1 VRKHRRRGRRHC
13 AGGTIDAPGGT
24 IDDRRDRRTRSTID
38 RSTRSRDRRTID
50 RAIADPP
57 IARSRDPAIA
67 RCADPAIRVPRR
79 DETDGR
85 ATAGR
90 PHRDDGATDEDAVR
104 VDAKG

>member
-24 IDDRRDRRTRSTID
+24 IDDRRDRRTSIDDRSIDAIARSTD
-38 RSTRSRDRRTID
+38 DRSRDRRSAD
-50 RAIADPP
+50 RAIR
-57 IARSRDPAIA
+57 RSRDAP
-67 RCADPAIRVPRR
+67 IRRFASPRR

>member
-1 VRKHRRRGRRHC
+1 LCGRDEARRAGRS
-13 AGGTIDAPGGT
+13 TIDA
-24 IDDRRDRRTRSTID
+24 IDGRRSTID

-57 IARSRDPAIA
+57 IADPPIA
-67 RCADPAIRVPRR
+67 RFADPAIRVPRR

>member
-24 IDDRRDRRTRSTID
+24 IDDRRDRRTSIDDRSIDAIARSTDD
-38 RSTRSRDRRTID
+38 RSP
-50 RAIADPP
+50 IADPP
-57 IARSRDPAIA
+57 IARSPIR

>member
-1 VRKHRRRGRRHC
+1 LCGRDEARRAGRS
-13 AGGTIDAPGGT
+13 TIDA
-24 IDDRRDRRTRSTID
+24 IDGRRSTID

-57 IARSRDPAIA
+57 IADPAIA